1 MPIIFIVVFTM
12 LLFRAHASETTVY
25 HYVNENGIPT
35 FTDNKP
41 KSKHFKIIQLKCEKC
56 TNNHSLEYWRTTA
69 LEHDQYHEIISEQA
83 KLHNIDI
90 AWIKAV
96 IHAESGFKADAL
108 SDKGAMGL
116 MQLMPALAKHYQIE
130 DAFNPDENIRG
141 GAAYLAKLLK
151 RFKGNSKLAAAAYN
165 AGPTAVTHYAGVPPF
180 AQTQAFVQRVDIL
193 RNRYRIG
200 AKQRN
205 SQITAQNATLND
217 TINATQVN

>member
-1 MPIIFIVVFTM
+1 MPIALITLVA
-12 LLFRAHASETTVY
+12 LLLVCAHASATTVY
-25 HYVNENGIPT
+25 HYMNENGIPT

-41 KSKHFKIIQLKCEKC
+41 KSKHFKVIQIKCEKC
-56 TNNHSLEYWRTTA
+56 SNSHSLEYWRTTA
-69 LEHDQYHEIISEQA
+69 LQHDQYHDIIDEQA
-83 KLHNIDI
+83 KVHNLDI

-96 IHAESGFKADAL
+96 IHAESEFKADAL

-116 MQLMPALAKHYQIE
+116 MQLMPALAKHYQIK
-130 DAFNPDENIRG
+130 DAFNPSENIKG

-165 AGPTAVTHYAGVPPF
+165 AGPTAVTHYSGVPPF

-205 SQITAQNATLND
+205 SQITAQNATLNSAN
-217 TINATQVN
+217 IN